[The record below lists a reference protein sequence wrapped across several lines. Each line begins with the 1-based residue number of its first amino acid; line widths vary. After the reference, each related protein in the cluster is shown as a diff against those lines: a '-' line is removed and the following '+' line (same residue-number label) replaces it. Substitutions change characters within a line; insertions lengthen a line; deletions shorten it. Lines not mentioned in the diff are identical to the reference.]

1 MNQKMSCEVCA
12 GRTLTE
18 PVFASIAA
26 TPTQLAY
33 CSWNAPPTA
42 LSLEHVD
49 SSLVGT
55 WNPEIMPQEVMCHL
69 LILVDGGN
77 PAPGMV
83 ETL

>member
-18 PVFASIAA
+18 PVSNEA

-69 LILVDGGN
+69 VILW
-77 PAPGMV
+77 V
-83 ETL
+83 EEILHLGWLKPYR